1 MTTFRNAHKNRYTQ
15 ISNDCLRDN
24 KISHRAKG
32 ILVLLLSFPDDWVIS
47 INYIVKNYPFEGRD
61 AVKKAVNELIKAGYV
76 RRSQSRDQETGKF
89 GSTEFLV
96 YETPIAPDDP
106 MESKS
111 ENAEKPKRPVDW
123 KTVDGK
129 PVDGKP
135 VNGKSVNG
143 HNKDLTNN
151 DLTKTDL
158 TKNECIKSAIANFEN
173 FPEESGQIIPVSV
186 EVIAE
191 VKSDSTVQK
200 EVVRGSDLSEMDEP
214 VKNLDKKIDPFYN
227 RLSPLEIN
235 KAIALK
241 ESCKNTVFARF
252 PDPIASEDNFFCE
265 YVEYLRANRP
275 GQAPGLYHAIA
286 KTALRR
292 IKQGWATCEPDDRHA
307 FRLWESGEMGQYQE
321 MSFDAETTEKTE
333 RLSQLRDL
341 FGG

>member
-61 AVKKAVNELIKAGYV
+61 AVKKAINELIKAGYV
-76 RRSQSRDQETGKF
+76 RRSQTRDDDGKF
-89 GSTEFLV
+89 SSTEFLV
-96 YETPIAPDDP
+96 YETPIAPDDL
-106 MESKS
+106 MEC
-111 ENAEKPKRPVDW
+111 EHDEKPKGPVDW
-123 KTVDGK
+123 KTVNGK
-129 PVDGKP
+129 TVNGKT

-143 HNKDLTNN
+143 HNKDLTKN
-151 DLTKTDL
+151 DLTKTVL
-158 TKNECIKSAIANFEN
+158 TKNECTKSAIADFEN
-173 FPEESGQIIPVSV
+173 FPEQNIKTEPVV
-186 EVIAE
+186 VDVIAE
-191 VKSDSTVQK
+191 VESELSDQK
-200 EVVRGSDLSEMDEP
+200 EVVRESNFSEMAELAD
-214 VKNLDKKIDPFYN
+214 NLDKKNDPFYN
-227 RLSPLEIN
+227 RSSPLERN
-235 KAIALK
+235 KAIAVR
-241 ESCKNTVFARF
+241 ESCKDTVFAKF
-252 PDPIASEDNFFCE
+252 PDPIASEDNFFSE

-292 IKQGWATCEPDDRHA
+292 IKQGWETCEPDDRHA
-307 FRLWESGEMGQYQE
+307 FRLWESGEMRHYQGLT
-321 MSFDAETTEKTE
+321 FDAEITEKTE